1 MHRKATQ
8 RADLRLSPYRATWSA
23 QRLWQHQRMESPNST
38 IRVAVVE
45 DDGAC
50 RTALAHAL
58 QAAPDMRVQWLA
70 ASRAEALERLNEEL
84 PLDVLLLDLG
94 LPDGSGLEVLAA
106 LRLRWPQAATMV
118 LTIVGDEAHVLG
130 AIAAGAMGYLLKDLP
145 PQAVLQEVRSL
156 HAGGSPINPMVA
168 RKLLM
173 RAASPGQS
181 AEVAPPPAQP
191 AAVTDAAPSAREAEL
206 LRMVARGHTLDEVA
220 QAMGV
225 TRHTVR
231 TFVRRVYA
239 KLQVTTRA
247 EAVSAALRQGWLE

>member
-1 MHRKATQ
+1 MAG
-8 RADLRLSPYRATWSA
+8 P
-23 QRLWQHQRMESPNST
+23 RLWQHRPMHASPAPLPDT
-38 IRVAVVE
+38 IRVGVVE

-70 ASRAEALERLNEEL
+70 SSRAEALERMDQDL

-94 LPDGSGLEVLAA
+94 LPDGSGLDLLAA
-106 LRLRWPQAATMV
+106 LRRRWPRAAAMV
-118 LTIVGDEAHVLG
+118 STIFGDESHVLG
-130 AIAAGAMGYLLKDLP
+130 AIEAGAMGYLLKDLP
-145 PQAVLQEVRSL
+145 PQAVVDEVRSL
-156 HAGGSPINPMVA
+156 HAGGSPINPLVA
-168 RKLLM
+168 RKLLL
-173 RAASPGQS
+173 RQRQDAAPSMPAPS
-181 AEVAPPPAQP
+181 APPT
-191 AAVTDAAPSAREAEL
+191 AATPDTAPSAREAEL

-220 QAMGV
+220 RAMGV
-225 TRHTVR
+225 SRHTVR

>member
-1 MHRKATQ
+1 MARGG
-8 RADLRLSPYRATWSA
+8 DCGSIG
-23 QRLWQHQRMESPNST
+23 RMTPET

-70 ASRAEALERLNEEL
+70 ASRAEALEHLDADL

-94 LPDGSGLEVLAA
+94 LPDGSGLDVLAA
-106 LRLRWPQAATMV
+106 LRRRWPQAAAMV
-118 LTIVGDEAHVLG
+118 STIFGDEAHVLG
-130 AIAAGAMGYLLKDLP
+130 AIEAGAMGYLLKDLP
-145 PQAVLQEVRSL
+145 PQAVLQEVRGL
-156 HAGGSPINPMVA
+156 HAGGSPINPLVA
-168 RKLLM
+168 RKLLVLRQWKDAM
-173 RAASPGQS
+173 
-181 AEVAPPPAQP
+181 PPAQP
-191 AAVTDAAPSAREAEL
+191 PSPALAEAAPSAREAEL
-206 LRMVARGHTLDEVA
+206 LRLVARGHTLDEVA